1 MHHVFSI
8 ALKIVWG
15 IVLMYWIWSAFKIKT
30 NLKTESLIKR
40 ALLYWFPLIIA
51 GLLLGPGDWF
61 AHNIIRKQFVPH
73 SYFVESIGLSICV
86 IGAFIAIWSR
96 QLIGK
101 NWSLAVQLKEDH
113 ELIQKGPYSLVRH
126 PIYSGLILLFL
137 GNAIM
142 VGDWRG
148 LIAVAIVFASFL
160 YKSLKEESWL
170 TDQFGT
176 KYESYKENT
185 DMFIPGIL

>member
-1 MHHVFSI
+1 MHHEFSL
-8 ALKIVWG
+8 ALKIVWAV
-15 IVLMYWIWSAFKIKT
+15 VLIYWLWSARKIKSFS
-30 NLKTESLIKR
+30 KIESISKR
-40 ALLYWFPLIIA
+40 AFFYWLPLAIGA
-51 GLLLGPGDWF
+51 LLLGPGNWF
-61 AHNIIRKQFVPH
+61 GNNIIREQFVPH
-73 SYFVESIGLSICV
+73 SYLVEFIGLAVCIF
-86 IGAFIAIWSR
+86 GAFIAIWSR

-137 GNAIM
+137 GNAVM

-160 YKSLKEESWL
+160 YKSRKEENWL
-170 TDQFGT
+170 IAQFGT
-176 KYESYKENT
+176 KYKNYKKNT

>member
-1 MHHVFSI
+1 MRAFF
-8 ALKIVWG
+8 
-15 IVLMYWIWSAFKIKT
+15 YW
-30 NLKTESLIKR
+30 L
-40 ALLYWFPLIIA
+40 PLAIGA
-51 GLLLGPGDWF
+51 LLLGPGNWF
-61 AHNIIRKQFVPH
+61 GNNIIREQFVPH
-73 SYFVESIGLSICV
+73 SYLVEFIGLAVCIF
-86 IGAFIAIWSR
+86 GAFIAIWSR

-137 GNAIM
+137 GNAVM

-160 YKSLKEESWL
+160 YKSRKEENWL
-170 TDQFGT
+170 IAQFGT
-176 KYESYKENT
+176 KYKSYKKNT